1 MGRSRKT
8 GFSKLL
14 TIDDALHKFFSY
26 DILRRIQ
33 AEEVPIVPSVGRILA
48 SNLVTHIDLPP
59 YDRSAVDGFALRA
72 EDTLRCSKNSSVSL
86 KIVDVVE
93 IGTTPKVPVGKSEA
107 VRISTGAPRPDG
119 ADAVVMIEH
128 TEQEKDRVKIF
139 NPISAWKNMIRKG
152 EDVKV
157 GELLLEEGS
166 EIMPQDVGMLSAL
179 SFSSI
184 KVVRKP
190 RVAVLSVG
198 DELLKEG
205 SEQSY
210 SKTVDINRPALMSTL
225 LQDGCEP
232 VDFGIIRDDFG
243 VIKERVTEA
252 LERNDML
259 LVGGGTSVGS
269 KDIVPDVIDSL
280 GEPGIV
286 AHGLAIRPGKPAG
299 LAILNKK
306 PIVLVPGYP
315 VAALI
320 TYSIIARPI
329 IFRLLGSDNIRNRGD
344 IVKARLTRRI
354 DSSPGIREFVR
365 VIIKKSSRGF
375 AAEPFTASGA
385 AILSSMVK
393 ANGILVVP
401 EEIESIKRDEQV
413 EVRLIR
419 PIK

>member
-1 MGRSRKT
+1 MSRSRKT

-14 TIDDALHKFFSY
+14 TIDDALRKFFSY
-26 DILRRIQ
+26 DVVRRLQ
-33 AEEVPIVPSVGRILA
+33 AEEVPIVSSVGRVLA

-72 EDTLRCSKNSSVSL
+72 EDTLRCSKNSPVSL
-86 KIVDVVE
+86 KIVGVVE
-93 IGTTPKVPVGKSEA
+93 IGNTPKVPVERLEA

-128 TEQEKDRVKIF
+128 TEQKKDLVKIF
-139 NPISAWKNMIRKG
+139 NPISAWKNMIKKG

-157 GELLLEEGS
+157 GELLLEKGS

-205 SEQSY
+205 SKQAY
-210 SKTVDINRPALMSTL
+210 GKTVDINRPALMSTL
-225 LQDGCEP
+225 LQDGCDP
-232 VDFGIIRDDFG
+232 LDLGIVRDDFG
-243 VIKERVTEA
+243 IVEARVKEA

-280 GEPGIV
+280 GEPGMV
-286 AHGLAIRPGKPAG
+286 AHGLAMRPGKPAG
-299 LAILNKK
+299 LAILNNK
-306 PIVLVPGYP
+306 PVVLVPGYP

-329 IFRLLGSDNIRNRGD
+329 IFRLLGSENIRNKND
-344 IVKARLTRRI
+344 IVKARLTKTI
-354 DSSPGIREFVR
+354 ESPRGIREFVR
-365 VIIKKSSRGF
+365 VTIRTKSRGF
-375 AAEPFTASGA
+375 AAEPVTATGA
-385 AILSSMVK
+385 SILSSMVK

-401 EEIESIKRDEQV
+401 ENTESIKQDEEV

-419 PIK
+419 PLK

>member
-1 MGRSRKT
+1 M
-8 GFSKLL
+8 
-14 TIDDALHKFFSY
+14 
-26 DILRRIQ
+26 RRLQ
-33 AEEVPIVPSVGRILA
+33 AEEVPIVSSVGRVLA

-72 EDTLRCSKNSSVSL
+72 EDTLRCSKNSPVSL
-86 KIVDVVE
+86 KIVGVVE
-93 IGTTPKVPVGKSEA
+93 IGNTPKVPVERLEA

-128 TEQEKDRVKIF
+128 TEQKKDLVKIF
-139 NPISAWKNMIRKG
+139 NPISAWKNMIKKG

-157 GELLLEEGS
+157 GELLLEKGS

-205 SEQSY
+205 SKQAY
-210 SKTVDINRPALMSTL
+210 GKTVDINRPALMSTL

-232 VDFGIIRDDFG
+232 LDLGIVRDDFG
-243 VIKERVTEA
+243 IVEARVKEA

-280 GEPGIV
+280 GEPGMV
-286 AHGLAIRPGKPAG
+286 AHGLAMRPGKPAG

-306 PIVLVPGYP
+306 PVVLVPGYP

-320 TYSIIARPI
+320 TYSIIAKPI
-329 IFRLLGSDNIRNRGD
+329 IFRLLGSQNIRNKND
-344 IVKARLTRRI
+344 IVKARLARTI
-354 DSSPGIREFVR
+354 DSSRGIREFVR
-365 VIIKKSSRGF
+365 VTIRTKSGGF
-375 AAEPFTASGA
+375 VAEPVTASGA
-385 AILSSMVK
+385 SILSSMVK

-401 EEIESIKRDEQV
+401 ENTESIKQDEEV
-413 EVRLIR
+413 DVRLIR
-419 PIK
+419 PLK

>member
-1 MGRSRKT
+1 MSRSQKT

-14 TIDDALHKFFSY
+14 TIDDAMRKFFSY
-26 DILRRIQ
+26 GVVHRIQ
-33 AEEVPIVPSVGRILA
+33 TVEVPIVSSVGRVLA
-48 SNLVTHIDLPP
+48 SNLVTNIDLPP

-72 EDTLRCSKNSSVSL
+72 EDTLRSSENNPISL

-93 IGTTPKVPVGKSEA
+93 IGTTPKVPVGRLEA
-107 VRISTGAPRPDG
+107 VRISTGAPRPEG

-128 TEQEKDRVKIF
+128 TAQKKDQVRIF

-157 GELLLEEGS
+157 GDLLLEEGA

-184 KVVRKP
+184 KVIRKP

-205 SEQSY
+205 SEQTY
-210 SKTVDINRPALMSTL
+210 GKTVDINRPAILSSL

-232 VDFGIIRDDFG
+232 LDLGIVGDDFGI
-243 VIKERVTEA
+243 VEEKVKEA
-252 LERNDML
+252 LEKNDML

-269 KDIVPDVIDSL
+269 KDIVPDVLDSL

-286 AHGLAIRPGKPAG
+286 AHGLAMRPGKPAG

-306 PIVLVPGYP
+306 PVVLLPGYP

-329 IFRLLGSDNIRNRGD
+329 IFRLLGSENIRNTGD
-344 IVKARLTRRI
+344 IVKARLTRKI
-354 DSSPGIREFVR
+354 DSPPGIREFVR
-365 VIIKKSSRGF
+365 VVIRNKSPGF
-375 AAEPFTASGA
+375 SAEPVTATGA
-385 AILSSMVK
+385 SILSSMVRS
-393 ANGILVVP
+393 NGILVVP
-401 EEIESIKRDEQV
+401 ENIESIRQNEPV

-419 PIK
+419 PLK

>member
-1 MGRSRKT
+1 LSRSRKV

-14 TIDDALHKFFSY
+14 NIDDVLEKFFSY
-26 DILRRIQ
+26 GVVHRIQ
-33 AEEVPIVPSVGRILA
+33 AEEVPIVSSVGRVLA
-48 SNLVTHIDLPP
+48 SNLVTNIDLPP
-59 YDRSAVDGFALRA
+59 YDRSAVDGFALKA
-72 EDTLRCSKNSSVSL
+72 EDTLRSSESNPVSL
-86 KIVDVVE
+86 KIVDTVE
-93 IGTTPKVPVGKSEA
+93 IGTTPKVPIRRLEA
-107 VRISTGAPRPDG
+107 VRISTGAPRPVG

-128 TEQEKDRVKIF
+128 AEQKKDQVKIF
-139 NPISAWKNMIRKG
+139 NPISAWKNMIKKG

-157 GELLLEEGS
+157 GDLLLEEGS
-166 EIMPQDVGMLSAL
+166 DIMPQDVGMLSAL
-179 SFSSI
+179 SLSSI

-198 DELLKEG
+198 DELLKES
-205 SEQSY
+205 SEQAY
-210 SKTVDINRPALMSTL
+210 GKTVDINRPAIISSL

-232 VDFGIIRDDFG
+232 LDLGIVGDDFGI
-243 VIKERVTEA
+243 VEAKVTGA
-252 LERNDML
+252 LGKNDML

-269 KDIVPDVIDSL
+269 KDIVPDVLDSL

-306 PIVLVPGYP
+306 PVVLLPGYP

-329 IFRLLGSDNIRNRGD
+329 ILRLLGNENIRNNGD
-344 IVKARLTRRI
+344 IVNARLTRTI

-365 VIIKKSSRGF
+365 VTIRAKSSGF
-375 AAEPFTASGA
+375 SAEPVTASGA
-385 AILSSMVK
+385 SILSSMVRS
-393 ANGILVVP
+393 NGIFVVP
-401 EEIESIKRDEQV
+401 ENTESIRQNELV

-419 PIK
+419 PLK

>member
-1 MGRSRKT
+1 LSRSRKV

-14 TIDDALHKFFSY
+14 NIDDVLEKFFSY
-26 DILRRIQ
+26 GVVHRIQ
-33 AEEVPIVPSVGRILA
+33 AEEVPIVSSVGRVLA
-48 SNLVTHIDLPP
+48 SNLVTNIDLPP
-59 YDRSAVDGFALRA
+59 YDRSAVDGFALKA
-72 EDTLRCSKNSSVSL
+72 EDTLRSSESNPVSL
-86 KIVDVVE
+86 KIVDTVE
-93 IGTTPKVPVGKSEA
+93 IGTTPKVPIRRLEA
-107 VRISTGAPRPDG
+107 VRISTGAPRPVG

-128 TEQEKDRVKIF
+128 AEQKKDQVKIF
-139 NPISAWKNMIRKG
+139 NPISAWKNMIKKG

-306 PIVLVPGYP
+306 PVVLLPGYP

-329 IFRLLGSDNIRNRGD
+329 ILRLLGNENIRNKDD
-344 IVKARLTRRI
+344 IVNARLTRTI

-365 VIIKKSSRGF
+365 VTIRAESSGF
-375 AAEPFTASGA
+375 SAEPVTASGA
-385 AILSSMVK
+385 SILSSMVRS
-393 ANGILVVP
+393 NGIFVVP
-401 EEIESIKRDEQV
+401 ENTESIRQNELV

-419 PIK
+419 PLK